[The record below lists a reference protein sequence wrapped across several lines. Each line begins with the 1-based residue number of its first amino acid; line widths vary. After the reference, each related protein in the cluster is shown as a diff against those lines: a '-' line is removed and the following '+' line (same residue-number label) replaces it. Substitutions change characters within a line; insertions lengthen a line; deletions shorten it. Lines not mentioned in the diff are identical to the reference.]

1 MTQLL
6 EQAYARTAQL
16 PEPEQDTIASLILEE
31 IEDEAE
37 WNRKFA
43 ASGDALSRL
52 AQKALAEHRA
62 GKTFLLTRTPY
73 EITHNGRLS
82 GNVC

>member
-16 PEPEQDTIASLILEE
+16 PEPDQDSIASLILEE
-31 IEDEAE
+31 IEDEEE

-62 GKTFLLTRTPY
+62 GKTLPLDPDT
-73 EITHNGRLS
+73 L
-82 GNVC
+82 

>member
-1 MTQLL
+1 M
-6 EQAYARTAQL
+6 RGL
-16 PEPEQDTIASLILEE
+16 PNCPNPNRIAIASLILEE

-62 GKTFLLTRTPY
+62 GKTLA
-73 EITHNGRLS
+73 S
-82 GNVC
+82 